1 MFILGKVKLLIT
13 VVLMLGLAG
22 GVAYVYKLR
31 GDNAILKSNQV
42 KLESAI
48 EDQKEVIASQKADY
62 EKIISINDELNK
74 KINTI
79 NQSKKELEKKLAKHD
94 LNYLATEKPK
104 LIERIINKGSDK
116 IMNEM
121 NEATK
126 WKT

>member
-116 IMNEM
+116 IMKEM

-126 WKT
+126 

>member
-79 NQSKKELEKKLAKHD
+79 NQSKKELDKKLAKHD

-126 WKT
+126 

>member
-79 NQSKKELEKKLAKHD
+79 NQSKRIRKETSKA
-94 LNYLATEKPK
+94 
-104 LIERIINKGSDK
+104 
-116 IMNEM
+116 
-121 NEATK
+121 
-126 WKT
+126 

>member
-126 WKT
+126 WKM

>member
-126 WKT
+126 

>member
-79 NQSKKELEKKLAKHD
+79 NQSKKEFS
-94 LNYLATEKPK
+94 TPT
-104 LIERIINKGSDK
+104 K
-116 IMNEM
+116 I
-121 NEATK
+121 K
-126 WKT
+126 R

>member
-1 MFILGKVKLLIT
+1 MFILRKDKLLIT

-126 WKT
+126 

>member
-22 GVAYVYKLR
+22 GVAYVYKFR
-31 GDNAILKSNQV
+31 GDIAILKSNQL

-126 WKT
+126 

>member
-1 MFILGKVKLLIT
+1 
-13 VVLMLGLAG
+13 MLGLAG

-126 WKT
+126 WKM

>member
-31 GDNAILKSNQV
+31 GDNAILKSNQI
-42 KLESAI
+42 KLESSI
-48 EDQKEVIASQKADY
+48 EEQKEVIASQKADY

-126 WKT
+126 WKM

>member
-48 EDQKEVIASQKADY
+48 EDQKEVIAAQKADY

-126 WKT
+126 

>member
-62 EKIISINDELNK
+62 EKIIFINDELNK

-126 WKT
+126 

>member
-1 MFILGKVKLLIT
+1 MFILGKIKLLIT

-31 GDNAILKSNQV
+31 GDNAILKSNQI
-42 KLESAI
+42 KLESSI
-48 EDQKEVIASQKADY
+48 EEQKEVIASQKADY
-62 EKIISINDELNK
+62 EKIISINDDLNK
-74 KINTI
+74 KISTI

-94 LNYLATEKPK
+94 LNYLAVEKPK

-126 WKT
+126 

>member
-31 GDNAILKSNQV
+31 GDNAILKSNLV

-126 WKT
+126 

>member
-79 NQSKKELEKKLAKHD
+79 YQSKKELEKKLAKHD

>member
-48 EDQKEVIASQKADY
+48 EDQKEVIASQKAEY

-126 WKT
+126 

>member
-48 EDQKEVIASQKADY
+48 EDQKEV
-62 EKIISINDELNK
+62 LHLK
-74 KINTI
+74 KQTMRR
-79 NQSKKELEKKLAKHD
+79 L
-94 LNYLATEKPK
+94 YLST
-104 LIERIINKGSDK
+104 
-116 IMNEM
+116 MN
-121 NEATK
+121 
-126 WKT
+126 

>member
-1 MFILGKVKLLIT
+1 MFILGKIKLLIT

-31 GDNAILKSNQV
+31 GDNAILKSNQI
-42 KLESAI
+42 KLESSI
-48 EDQKEVIASQKADY
+48 EEQKEVIASQKADY
-62 EKIISINDELNK
+62 EKIISINDDLNK
-74 KINTI
+74 KISTI

-94 LNYLATEKPK
+94 LNYLAAEKPK

-126 WKT
+126 

>member
-22 GVAYVYKLR
+22 GVAYVQKLR

-126 WKT
+126 

>member
-1 MFILGKVKLLIT
+1 MGKVKLLIT

-126 WKT
+126 

>member
-104 LIERIINKGSDK
+104 LIERIINKCSDK

-126 WKT
+126 WKM

>member
-1 MFILGKVKLLIT
+1 MFILGKIKLLIT

-31 GDNAILKSNQV
+31 GDNAILKSNQI
-42 KLESAI
+42 KLESSI
-48 EDQKEVIASQKADY
+48 EEQKEVIASQKADY

-126 WKT
+126 

>member
-48 EDQKEVIASQKADY
+48 EDQKEVIASQKAD
-62 EKIISINDELNK
+62 
-74 KINTI
+74 
-79 NQSKKELEKKLAKHD
+79 
-94 LNYLATEKPK
+94 
-104 LIERIINKGSDK
+104 
-116 IMNEM
+116 
-121 NEATK
+121 
-126 WKT
+126 

>member
-1 MFILGKVKLLIT
+1 MFILGKIKLLIT

-126 WKT
+126 

>member
-42 KLESAI
+42 KLVSAI

-126 WKT
+126 

>member
-13 VVLMLGLAG
+13 VVLMIGLAG

-126 WKT
+126 WKM

>member
-1 MFILGKVKLLIT
+1 MNKLQ
-13 VVLMLGLAG
+13 
-22 GVAYVYKLR
+22 K
-31 GDNAILKSNQV
+31 DNAILKSNQV

-126 WKT
+126 

>member
-1 MFILGKVKLLIT
+1 MFILGKIKLLIT

-62 EKIISINDELNK
+62 EKIISNNDELNK

-126 WKT
+126 

>member
-121 NEATK
+121 NESTK
-126 WKT
+126 

>member
-13 VVLMLGLAG
+13 VVLMLGLTG

-48 EDQKEVIASQKADY
+48 EYQKEVIASQKADY

-126 WKT
+126 

>member
-121 NEATK
+121 NEATN
-126 WKT
+126 

>member
-31 GDNAILKSNQV
+31 GDNAILKSNQI
-42 KLESAI
+42 KLESSI
-48 EDQKEVIASQKADY
+48 EEQKEVIASQKADY

-126 WKT
+126 

>member
-1 MFILGKVKLLIT
+1 IMFILGKVKLLIT

-126 WKT
+126 